1 MIMSKKEEGSFEY
14 DGVQFD
20 YRVYI
25 TEGYRGNNYDIAPRQ
40 TEIDI
45 DFIGFF
51 PDTNLVHCLHD
62 SVEFKLMELL
72 LEDVWI

>member
-1 MIMSKKEEGSFEY
+1 MSKKEEGSFEY
-14 DGVQFD
+14 DGVEFD

-25 TEGYRGNNYDIAPRQ
+25 TEGDRGNNYDIAPRQ

-51 PDTNLVHCLHD
+51 PDTNLVNCLHD
-62 SVEFKLMELL
+62 SVENQLRELL